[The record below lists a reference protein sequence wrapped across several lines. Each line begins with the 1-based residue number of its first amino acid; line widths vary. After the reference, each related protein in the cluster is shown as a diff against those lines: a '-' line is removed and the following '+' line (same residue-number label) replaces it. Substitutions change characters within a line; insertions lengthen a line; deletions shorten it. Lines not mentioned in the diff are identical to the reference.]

1 LLLFYFHV
9 IYITHREIIY
19 HDSNVLRVFP
29 AGVLYYITRAR
40 YLSFFFPFLA
50 RLKRIES
57 LHFWPSGLC
66 FYIDVLFS
74 TRYVH
79 LISGAA
85 HAQYEEEL
93 VGR

>member
-1 LLLFYFHV
+1 
-9 IYITHREIIY
+9 
-19 HDSNVLRVFP
+19 VLRVFP

-66 FYIDVLFS
+66 SYIYAVL
-74 TRYVH
+74 YYLQLAVH

-93 VGR
+93 GGR